1 MLDSRFPQGSKE
13 VEKAEE
19 ESEREIEQEVMRLLN
34 EARLWRLAN
43 SAQWVM
49 WGVMQAKIPDLPD
62 FDDPTQSAAIAA
74 GPSETNLHA
83 HGKLADDMG
92 TDPLQQEEKDM
103 ADDMADRRPD
113 PEDEEVDEEFDY
125 LSYTW
130 ERAMFFWGDAV
141 GLGLIKLEELP
152 ESVRKEI
159 KVVNY

>member
-1 MLDSRFPQGSKE
+1 MLDSRFPQGSRE
-13 VEKAEE
+13 IEKADD
-19 ESEREIEQEVMRLLN
+19 ESEREVEKEVLRLIS
-34 EARLWRLAN
+34 ETHMWRLAN

-83 HGKLADDMG
+83 HAKQAEDLG

-103 ADDMADRRPD
+103 RDDISDRRPD
-113 PEDEEVDEEFDY
+113 AEDEEASEEFDY
-125 LSYTW
+125 LGYAW

-141 GLGLIKLEELP
+141 VLGLVSLEELP
-152 ESVRKEI
+152 EKVRKDI
-159 KVVNY
+159 KIVDH